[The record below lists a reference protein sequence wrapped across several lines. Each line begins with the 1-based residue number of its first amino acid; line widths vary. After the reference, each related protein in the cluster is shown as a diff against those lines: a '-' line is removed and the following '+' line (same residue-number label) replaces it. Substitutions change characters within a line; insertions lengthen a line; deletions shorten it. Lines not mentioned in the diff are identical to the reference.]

1 MKKTNGKIAGL
12 KNEAKTSAC
21 PQGNRALTSNQGLP
35 IKDDFNTL
43 RAGSRGPS
51 LLEDF
56 LFREKIFHFDHER
69 IPERVVHARGAGA
82 HGVFKLH
89 TPIPEFTKAKFLT
102 EPNKETEVFVR
113 FSTVVG
119 SRGSTDLA
127 RDVRGFAIKFYT
139 DEGIF
144 DLVGNNM
151 PVFFIQDA
159 INFPD
164 LVHSLKPEPRNEIPQ
179 AASAHNT
186 FWDFASLMPET
197 AHTVMWLMSDRAI
210 PRSYRMMQG
219 FGVNTF
225 KLINAEGTSVFVK
238 FHFRPHLGVH
248 SVVWDEAQKISGRN
262 PDFHREDLWDAI
274 EAGKYPVWDFGVQII
289 SKEDEAKLEFDIM
302 DATKVIPEEIIP
314 IQYIGSMELN
324 KNPDNYFAE
333 TEQVAFHPGHLV
345 PGIDFSDDP
354 LLQGRLFSYLDTQL
368 SRLGSPN
375 FHELPI
381 NRPKKNIHNFRRD
394 GMMRHEVPQEVP
406 NYNPHSSSGS
416 GCPYLSSVMKGET
429 PFETDPGTSSGDKVR
444 KRSETFADHFSQ
456 ARIFYHS
463 QTPIGK
469 KHIQDAFSFELGK
482 VTREEVRQRYIG
494 ILVVIDSDLAKI
506 VADRVGVA
514 VPDGLSE
521 ETLQVARQIFE
532 DYPKLPNYNE
542 DKIFPSLS
550 MEYHCSYDSIKTR
563 KVAALIEDGFDFEE
577 FQQVKKRIEQE
588 GAILNVVTSKLGELR
603 SKTGQL
609 VKIDYSLLTMDSVLF
624 DALYIVGGKESKS
637 RVYANVTAQSY
648 ISDAFKH
655 NKTIGFGYD
664 SKEEHD
670 LMYVSLANKG
680 PGVILLEEE
689 SDIETFIQSIALHR
703 NWSRELL
710 LDQML

>member
-1 MKKTNGKIAGL
+1 MRQNDKNGTKPKGEGIDL
-12 KNEAKTSAC
+12 
-21 PQGNRALTSNQGLP
+21 PLTSNQGTT
-35 IKDDFNTL
+35 IQDDFNTL

-82 HGVFKLH
+82 HGVFRLH
-89 TPIPEFTKAKFLT
+89 TPIPEFTQAGFLT
-102 EPNKETEVFVR
+102 DPKRETEVFVR

-127 RDVRGFAIKFYT
+127 RDVRGFAVKFYT

-144 DLVGNNM
+144 DLVGNNI

-164 LVHSLKPEPRNEIPQ
+164 LVHSLKPEERNEIPQ

-197 AHTVMWLMSDRAI
+197 AHMVMWLMSDRAI

-225 KLINAEGTSVFVK
+225 KLINANGKSVFVK
-238 FHFRPHLGVH
+238 FHFKPQLGVH
-248 SVVWDEAQKISGRN
+248 SVVWDEAQKIGGKN

-274 EAGKYPVWDFGVQII
+274 ETGNYPVWDFGVQVITA
-289 SKEDEAKLEFDIM
+289 EQEAALEFDIL
-302 DATKVIPEEIIP
+302 DATKVIPEELIP
-314 IQYIGSMELN
+314 IQYIGTLELN
-324 KNPDNYFAE
+324 RNPDNYFAE
-333 TEQVAFHPGHLV
+333 TEQAAFHPGHLV

-394 GMMRHEVPQEVP
+394 GMMRHDIPNDTG
-406 NYNPHSSSGS
+406 NYNPHSVPGS
-416 GCPYLSSVMKGET
+416 GCPYLSAMMRGEQ
-429 PFETDPGTSSGDKVR
+429 PFESDHAQVEGEKIR
-444 KRSETFADHFSQ
+444 KRSKTFSDHFTQ
-456 ARIFYHS
+456 ARMFYNS

-482 VTREEVRQRYIG
+482 VNREEVRQRYLG
-494 ILVVIDSDLAKI
+494 ILAVVDVELAQL
-506 VADRVGVA
+506 VADRLGLP
-514 VPDGLSE
+514 VPQGLAD
-521 ETLQVARQIFE
+521 ETIQIASQIFKE
-532 DYPKLPNYNE
+532 YPVLPAQ
-542 DKIFPSLS
+542 DTGRVFPSLT
-550 MEYHCSYDSIKTR
+550 MEYHCTYDLIKTR
-563 KVAALIEDGFDFEE
+563 KVAALAEEGFDYEE
-577 FQQVKKRIEQE
+577 FKQVKARLELE
-588 GAILNVVTSKLGELR
+588 GAELLLISSKFGNLLAAN
-603 SKTGQL
+603 GQT
-609 VKIDYSLLTMDSVLF
+609 VKVDYTFLTMDSVLF
-624 DALYIVGGKESKS
+624 DAIYVVGGKDS
-637 RVYANVTAQSY
+637 RARLYLNITAQAY
-648 ISDAFKH
+648 IDDAYKH
-655 NKTIGFGYD
+655 SKAIAFGHRHTEEYD
-664 SKEEHD
+664 PMYMTLADGDEGVVLLAEEDD
-670 LMYVSLANKG
+670 L
-680 PGVILLEEE
+680 
-689 SDIETFIQSIALHR
+689 ETFVQVLAMHR
-703 NWSRELL
+703 NWNRELRVNQIL
-710 LDQML
+710 

>member
-1 MKKTNGKIAGL
+1 MKQNDEKGADSK
-12 KNEAKTSAC
+12 KVKTSSGTNND
-21 PQGNRALTSNQGLP
+21 QGLTTNQGLP
-35 IKDDFNTL
+35 IQDDFNTL

-89 TPIPEFTKAKFLT
+89 TPIPEFTRAGFLT

-139 DEGIF
+139 EEGIF

-164 LVHSLKPEPRNEIPQ
+164 LVHSLKPEQRNEIPQ

-197 AHTVMWLMSDRAI
+197 AHMVMWLMSDRAI

-225 KLINAEGTSVFVK
+225 KLINNEGKSVFVK
-238 FHFRPHLGVH
+238 FHFRPQQGVH
-248 SVVWDEAQKISGRN
+248 SVVWDEAQKISGKN
-262 PDFHREDLWDAI
+262 PDFHREDLWGAI
-274 EAGKYPVWDFGVQII
+274 EAGNYPIWDFGVQII
-289 SKEDEAKLEFDIM
+289 TAEQEAAFEFDIL
-302 DATKVIPEEIIP
+302 DPTKLIPEEMVP
-314 IQYIGSMELN
+314 IRYIATLELN
-324 KNPDNYFAE
+324 KNPDNFFAE

-381 NRPKKNIHNFRRD
+381 NRPKKTIHNFRRD
-394 GMMRHEVPQEVP
+394 GMMRHELPQEEA
-406 NYNPHSSSGS
+406 NYNPHSVPGS
-416 GCPYLSSVMKGET
+416 GCPYLSAMTQGE
-429 PFETDPGTSSGDKVR
+429 PAFESDAAPSTGEKVR
-444 KRSETFADHFSQ
+444 RRSETFADHFTQ
-456 ARIFYHS
+456 ARTFYHS
-463 QTPIGK
+463 QTDIGK

-482 VTREEVRQRYIG
+482 VTREEVRQRYMG
-494 ILVVIDSDLAKI
+494 ILVVIDSNLAQI
-506 VADRVGVA
+506 VADRLGVL
-514 VPDGLSE
+514 VPQGLSD
-521 ETLQVARQIFE
+521 ETLQTAAQIFE
-532 DYPKLPNYNE
+532 NYPVLPDYDAENVY
-542 DKIFPSLS
+542 PSLS
-550 MEYHCSYDSIKTR
+550 IEYHCDYDSIKTR
-563 KVAALIEDGFDFEE
+563 KVAALAEEGFDFEE
-577 FQQVKKRIEQE
+577 FQQVKMRVEKE
-588 GAILNVVTSKLGELR
+588 GAELFLISSKFGELR
-603 SKTGQL
+603 GEDGQAAK
-609 VKIDYSLLTMDSVLF
+609 VDYTFLTMDSVLF
-624 DALYIVGGKESKS
+624 DALYVVGGKES
-637 RVYANVTAQSY
+637 RARLYLNITAQAY
-648 ISDAFKH
+648 IDDSFKH
-655 NKTIGFGYD
+655 NKAIAFGHRSTEEYD
-664 SKEEHD
+664 P
-670 LMYVSLANKG
+670 MYMTLADG
-680 PGVILLEEE
+680 DTAVILLEEE
-689 SDIETFIQSIALHR
+689 SDLDTFIQSVAMHR
-703 NWSRELL
+703 NWSRELRQ
-710 LDQML
+710 DQML

>member
-1 MKKTNGKIAGL
+1 MKQNDEKVSDSK
-12 KNEAKTSAC
+12 EVKTS
-21 PQGNRALTSNQGLP
+21 QDSNKDGALTTNQGLH

-89 TPIPEFTKAKFLT
+89 TPIPEFTQAGFLT
-102 EPNKETEVFVR
+102 DANKETEVFVR

-164 LVHSLKPEPRNEIPQ
+164 LVHSLKPEQRNEIPQ

-197 AHTVMWLMSDRAI
+197 AHMVMWLMSDRAI

-225 KLINAEGTSVFVK
+225 KLINAQKESVFVK
-238 FHFRPHLGVH
+238 FHFRPQLGVH
-248 SVVWDEAQKISGRN
+248 SVVWDEAQKISGKN

-274 EAGKYPVWDFGVQII
+274 EAGNYPTWDFGVQVITA
-289 SKEDEAKLEFDIM
+289 EQEAALEFDIL
-302 DATKVIPEEIIP
+302 DATKVIPEEMIP
-314 IQYIGSMELN
+314 IQYIATLELN
-324 KNPDNYFAE
+324 KNPDNFFAE
-333 TEQVAFHPGHLV
+333 TEQAAFHPGHLV

-381 NRPKKNIHNFRRD
+381 NRPKNTIQNFRRD
-394 GMMRHEVPQEVP
+394 GMMRHEVPQEAA
-406 NYNPHSSSGS
+406 NYNPHSTPGS
-416 GCPYLSSVMKGET
+416 GCPYLSAMMQGET
-429 PFETDPGTSSGDKVR
+429 TFESDTAITGGDKVR
-444 KRSETFADHFSQ
+444 RRSETFADHFTQ
-456 ARIFYHS
+456 ARMFYHS
-463 QTPIGK
+463 QTDIGK

-482 VTREEVRQRYIG
+482 VTREEVRQRYMG
-494 ILVVIDSDLAKI
+494 ILVVIDTNLAQI
-506 VADRVGVA
+506 VADRLGVL
-514 VPDGLSE
+514 VPQGLSD
-521 ETLQVARQIFE
+521 ETLQTAAQIFE
-532 DYPKLPNYNE
+532 NYPILPNYDEENV
-542 DKIFPSLS
+542 FPSLS
-550 MEYHCSYDSIKTR
+550 VEYHCTYNSIKTR
-563 KVAALIEDGFDFEE
+563 KVAALAAEGFDFDE
-577 FQQVKKRIEQE
+577 FQQVKMRLEKE
-588 GAILNVVTSKLGELR
+588 GAELFLIASKFGELQAEA
-603 SKTGQL
+603 GQT
-609 VKIDYSLLTMDSVLF
+609 VKVDYTFLTMDSVLF
-624 DALYIVGGKESKS
+624 DAIYIVGGKESRS
-637 RVYANVTAQSY
+637 RLYLNIAAQGY
-648 ISDAFKH
+648 IDDAFKH
-655 NKTIGFGYD
+655 NKAIAFGHRSTEEYD
-664 SKEEHD
+664 P
-670 LMYVSLANKG
+670 MYMTLADG
-680 PGVILLEEE
+680 DTGVILLEEE
-689 SDIETFIQSIALHR
+689 GDIDTFIQSIAMHR
-703 NWSRELL
+703 NWNRELRQ
-710 LDQML
+710 DQML

>member
-1 MKKTNGKIAGL
+1 MKK
-12 KNEAKTSAC
+12 NEEKVSSPQEVKTSD
-21 PQGNRALTSNQGLP
+21 GTNKGEALTSNQGLH

-82 HGVFKLH
+82 HGIFKLH
-89 TPIPEFTKAKFLT
+89 TPIPEFTRAGFLT
-102 EPNKETEVFVR
+102 EADKETEVFVR

-164 LVHSLKPEPRNEIPQ
+164 LVHSLKPEQRNEIPQ

-197 AHTVMWLMSDRAI
+197 AHMVMWLMSDRAI

-225 KLINAEGTSVFVK
+225 KLINEQGKSVFVK
-238 FHFRPHLGVH
+238 FHFRPQLGIH
-248 SVVWDEAQKISGRN
+248 SVVWDEAQKISGKN

-274 EAGKYPVWDFGVQII
+274 ETGNYPVWDFGVQII
-289 SKEDEAKLEFDIM
+289 TEEQEATFEFDVL
-302 DATKVIPEEIIP
+302 DATKVIPEEMVP
-314 IQYIGSMELN
+314 IKYIATLELN
-324 KNPDNYFAE
+324 KNPENFFAE
-333 TEQVAFHPGHLV
+333 TEQAAFHPGHLV

-381 NRPKKNIHNFRRD
+381 NRPKNVIHNFRRD
-394 GMMRHEVPQEVP
+394 GMMRHEIPQEEA
-406 NYNPHSSSGS
+406 NYNPHSLPGA
-416 GCPYLSSVMKGET
+416 GCPYLSAMMQGESV
-429 PFETDPGTSSGDKVR
+429 FESDASPSKGDKVR
-444 KRSETFADHFSQ
+444 RRSETFADHFTQ
-456 ARIFYHS
+456 ARMFYNS
-463 QTPIGK
+463 QTDIGK

-482 VTREEVRQRYIG
+482 VTREEVRQRYMG
-494 ILVVIDSDLAKI
+494 ILVVIDPKLAQI
-506 VADRVGVA
+506 VADRLGVL
-514 VPDGLSE
+514 VPAGLSD
-521 ETLQVARQIFE
+521 ETLQTAAQIFE
-532 DYPKLPNYNE
+532 NYPILPDYDDE
-542 DKIFPSLS
+542 KIFPSLS
-550 MEYHCSYDSIKTR
+550 LEYHCTYDSITTR
-563 KVAALIEDGFDFEE
+563 KVAALAEEGFDFDE
-577 FQQVKKRIEQE
+577 FQQVKMKLEQE
-588 GAILNVVTSKLGELR
+588 GAQLFLIASKF
-603 SKTGQL
+603 GQL
-609 VKIDYSLLTMDSVLF
+609 RAENGQSIKVDYTFLTMDSVLF
-624 DALYIVGGKESKS
+624 DAIYVAGGKES
-637 RVYANVTAQSY
+637 RARLYLNITAQTY
-648 ISDAFKH
+648 IDDAFKH
-655 NKTIGFGYD
+655 NKVIAFGHRSTEEYD
-664 SKEEHD
+664 P
-670 LMYVSLANKG
+670 MYMTLADG
-680 PGVILLEEE
+680 DSGVILLEEE
-689 SDIETFIQSIALHR
+689 SDLDTFIQSIAMHR
-703 NWSRELL
+703 NWNRELRQN
-710 LDQML
+710 QML

>member
-1 MKKTNGKIAGL
+1 MKQNDDKLSSSKESKTPADRKIDDG
-12 KNEAKTSAC
+12 
-21 PQGNRALTSNQGLP
+21 LTSNQGVR

-43 RAGSRGPS
+43 RAGTRGPS

-89 TPIPEFTKAKFLT
+89 TPIPEFTSAGFLT
-102 EPNKETEVFVR
+102 DAQRETEVFVR

-144 DLVGNNM
+144 DLVGNNI

-164 LVHSLKPEPRNEIPQ
+164 LVHSLKPEQRNEIPQ

-197 AHTVMWLMSDRAI
+197 AHMVMWLMSDRAI

-225 KLINAEGTSVFVK
+225 KFINAKGEAVFVK
-238 FHFRPHLGVH
+238 FHFRPQLGVH
-248 SVVWDEAQKISGRN
+248 AVVWDEAQKISGKN

-274 EAGKYPVWDFGVQII
+274 ESGNFPKWDFGVQIVTA
-289 SKEDEAKLEFDIM
+289 EQEATLEFDIL
-302 DATKVIPEEIIP
+302 DATKVIPEELVP
-314 IQYIGSMELN
+314 IKYIGTLELN
-324 KNPDNYFAE
+324 RNPENFFAE

-381 NRPKKNIHNFRRD
+381 NRARVPIHNFRRD
-394 GMMRHEVPQEVP
+394 GMMRHEIPQDNA
-406 NYNPHSSSGS
+406 NYNPHSAGTG
-416 GCPYLSSVMKGET
+416 GCPYLSAMMQGEQA
-429 PFETDPGTSSGDKVR
+429 FESDQSTAEGGKIR
-444 KRSETFADHFSQ
+444 RRSETFADHFTQ
-456 ARIFYHS
+456 ARMFYQS
-463 QTPIGK
+463 QTAIGK

-482 VTREEVRQRYIG
+482 VTREEVRQRYMG
-494 ILVVIDSDLAKI
+494 ILVVIDADLAQI
-506 VADRVGVA
+506 VADRLGVVA
-514 VPDGLSE
+514 PQGLSE
-521 ETLQVARQIFE
+521 ETLRTAAQIFE
-532 DYPKLPNYNE
+532 NYPMLPDYE
-542 DKIFPSLS
+542 DDQVFPSLTV
-550 MEYHCSYDSIKTR
+550 EYHCDYDNISSR
-563 KVAALIEDGFDFEE
+563 KIAALAEDGFDFDE
-577 FQQVKKRIEQE
+577 FQQVKNRLDKE
-588 GAILNVVTSKLGELR
+588 GAQLFLVSSKFGELLAED
-603 SKTGQL
+603 GQSIK
-609 VKIDYSLLTMDSVLF
+609 VDYTFLTTDSVLF
-624 DALYIVGGKESKS
+624 DGLYIVGGTVS
-637 RVYANVTAQSY
+637 RSRLNTNMTAKAY
-648 ISDAFKH
+648 IEDAFKH
-655 NKTIGFGYD
+655 NKVIAFGHKNTEEYD
-664 SKEEHD
+664 PTYMTFADGDTGIILLSDEND
-670 LMYVSLANKG
+670 LESFIPSLAM
-680 PGVILLEEE
+680 
-689 SDIETFIQSIALHR
+689 HR
-703 NWSRELL
+703 NWNRELGHR
-710 LDQML
+710 QML